1 MEICWISDIIYFVD
15 DDSKDANEFR
25 YTQDSRRKECK
36 IKKYQKIILK
46 FKEEKI
52 ENKTIIEHETE
63 LSVYNR
69 KTLDIEN
76 FKIYITPLH
85 I

>member
-1 MEICWISDIIYFVD
+1 MNLDILKIVEE
-15 DDSKDANEFR
+15 KNIR
-25 YTQDSRRKECK
+25 LKN
-36 IKKYQKIILK
+36 IKKLILK

-69 KTLDIEN
+69 KTLGIKN
-76 FKIYITPLH
+76 FKIYSRNK
-85 I
+85 